1 MNLFLKRCTNST
13 WYMLRISF
21 LVVAPVVNYQK
32 FEFESFSKRCLTSRS
47 YLMPRSQIR
56 LILSM
61 SIPEDILLSI
71 ILLSSCLSVSQIVSN
86 DEKKK
91 NQSTLHAPEVRLN
104 LRTLPLPITYDIA
117 PQIFSIYDAA
127 LSMVL

>member
-1 MNLFLKRCTNST
+1 
-13 WYMLRISF
+13 MLRISF